1 MKSLFISIKFTII
14 TISTNFL
21 LTKPMSIMDGF
32 TMFQL
37 EFPVK
42 CSQKLLFNFLTT
54 PSGLSEWFCDDV
66 NIKGKNCE
74 FFWDGSSQNAE
85 IVSIKPNKS
94 IRYKW
99 EHMPKDCFFELSIDT
114 HDLSQSVSLIITDH
128 AEEDE
133 VEEAKMLW
141 ETQVSKLMHCLGM

>member
-1 MKSLFISIKFTII
+1 
-14 TISTNFL
+14 
-21 LTKPMSIMDGF
+21 MDKIDNKY

-66 NIKGKNCE
+66 NINGKNCE
-74 FFWDGSSQNAE
+74 FFWGDSSQKAE
-85 IVSIKPNKS
+85 IISIKPNKS

-99 EHMPKDCFFELSIDT
+99 EHMPKECFFEMAIDT
-114 HDLSQSVSLIITDH
+114 HDLSKSVSLIITDH
-128 AEEDE
+128 AEDNEL
-133 VEEAKMLW
+133 EESKMLW
-141 ETQVSKLMHCLGM
+141 ETQVAKLMHCLGM

>member
-1 MKSLFISIKFTII
+1 MAK
-14 TISTNFL
+14 
-21 LTKPMSIMDGF
+21 GY

-42 CSQKLLFNFLTT
+42 CSQKLLFNFLST

-66 NIKGKNCE
+66 NIKGKKCE

-85 IVSIKPNKS
+85 IVSLKPNKS

-99 EHMPKDCFFELSIDT
+99 EHLPDEIFFELAIET
-114 HDLSQSVSLIITDH
+114 NDLSKSVSLIITDY
-128 AEEDE
+128 AEDDELED
-133 VEEAKMLW
+133 AKMLW
-141 ETQVSKLMHCLGM
+141 ETQVAKLMHCLGM